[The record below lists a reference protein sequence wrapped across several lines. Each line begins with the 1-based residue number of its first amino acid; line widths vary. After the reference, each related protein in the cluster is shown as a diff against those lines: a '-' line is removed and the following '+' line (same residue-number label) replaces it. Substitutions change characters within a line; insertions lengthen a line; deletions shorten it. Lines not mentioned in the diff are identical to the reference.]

1 MSLGRRAPALLL
13 AAIIATS
20 SPAIAGQSL
29 PAPQAPSSSPFFG
42 SVPKGAA
49 TAEPLPLSVKDAVQ
63 RALQN
68 NLGLLLQEESEE
80 SARGARWRALADLLP
95 EVSGALGPRRQVI
108 NLEAFGFPGP
118 PSIVGP
124 FNVYDAR
131 VLLSQPIVDISALN
145 DARAA
150 ALRQKAEKYGV
161 KTARDLVVLVAVNL
175 YLESVATASRVDT
188 TRAQQDTAEALFKQ
202 AQDLKAAGLVA
213 GIDVL
218 RAQVQLQTQRQ
229 RLIAAENDFEKSKLQ
244 LERAVGIP
252 IGQPITLT
260 DKIPYAAI
268 PELPIDEALKRAFE
282 SRSDYLAA
290 KSRVEA
296 AEAARKAANGA
307 LLPTLTFDADYGAI
321 GQTIASAHSTY
332 TMAANVRVPLFD
344 GGKTTAR
351 RIETRSALRQREAEL
366 ADFRSRVEYEVRSS
380 LLDLRSA
387 EQQLQAAQTNVQ
399 LANDELQQARDRFGA
414 GVAGNL
420 EVTQAQEAVATASE
434 TYISA
439 LYSHNLAKA
448 SLARSLGVA
457 ESVVMNYLGGLQ

>member
-1 MSLGRRAPALLL
+1 MSFGRRAPALVL
-13 AAIIATS
+13 AGIIATS
-20 SPAIAGQSL
+20 SPAAAQTSQ
-29 PAPQAPSSSPFFG
+29 APQAPQTSPFFG
-42 SVPKGAA
+42 SVPKGTA
-49 TAEPLPLSVKDAVQ
+49 TAEPLALSVKDAVQ
-63 RALQN
+63 RALEN
-68 NLGLLLQEESEE
+68 NLGLLLQEESEAT
-80 SARGARWRALADLLP
+80 ARGARWRALAELLP
-95 EVSGALGPRRQVI
+95 DVSGTLGPRRQVI

-131 VLLSQPIVDISALN
+131 VFLSQPIVDMSALN
-145 DARAA
+145 DSRAA

-175 YLESVATASRVDT
+175 YLESVATASRVEM
-188 TRAQQDTAEALFKQ
+188 TRAQRETADALFKQ
-202 AQDLKAAGLVA
+202 AQDLKAAGVIA

-229 RLIAAENDFEKSKLQ
+229 RVIAAENDFEKSKLQ
-244 LERAVGIP
+244 LERAIGVP

-260 DKIPYAAI
+260 DKIPYAAM

-282 SRSDYLAA
+282 GRADYLAA

-296 AEAARKAANGA
+296 AAAASKAANGA
-307 LLPTLTFDADYGAI
+307 LLPSLRIDADYGAI
-321 GQTIASAHSTY
+321 GQTIGTAHSTY
-332 TMAANVRVPLFD
+332 TVAANVRVPVFD
-344 GGKTTAR
+344 GGRTKAR
-351 RIETRSALRQREAEL
+351 RIETGSALRQREAEL

-380 LLDLRSA
+380 LLDLRAA

-399 LANDELQQARDRFGA
+399 LATDELQQARDRFGA
-414 GVAGNL
+414 GIAGNI
-420 EVTQAQEAVATASE
+420 EVTQAQEAVAAASE
-434 TYISA
+434 TYIAA

-457 ESVVMNYLGGLQ
+457 ESAVMSYLGGLQ

>member
-1 MSLGRRAPALLL
+1 MSFGRSAPALLL

-20 SPAIAGQSL
+20 SPAIAGQTAQ
-29 PAPQAPSSSPFFG
+29 APQAPQSSPFFG
-42 SVPKGAA
+42 SVPKGTV
-49 TAEPLPLSVKDAVQ
+49 TAEPLALSVKDAVQ

-68 NLGLLLQEESEE
+68 NLGLLVQEESEAT
-80 SARGARWRALADLLP
+80 ARGARWRALADLLP
-95 EVSGALGPRRQVI
+95 DVSGALGPRRQVI

-124 FNVYDAR
+124 FNVYEAR
-131 VLLSQPIVDISALN
+131 VFLSQPVIDMSALN

-150 ALRQKAEKYGV
+150 SLRQKAEKYGV

-175 YLESVATASRVDT
+175 YLESVATASRVEM
-188 TRAQQDTAEALFKQ
+188 TRAQRDTADALFKQ
-202 AQDLKAAGLVA
+202 AQDLKGAGLVA

-244 LERAVGIP
+244 LERAIGIP

-260 DKIPYAAI
+260 DKIPYAPM

-296 AEAARKAANGA
+296 ADAARKAATGA
-307 LLPTLTFDADYGAI
+307 LLPTFRVDADYGAI
-321 GQTIASAHSTY
+321 GQTIGTAHSTY
-332 TMAANVRVPLFD
+332 TVAANVRVPIFD
-344 GGKTTAR
+344 GGRTTAR
-351 RIETRSALRQREAEL
+351 RIETASALRQREAEL

-380 LLDLRSA
+380 LLDLRSSG
-387 EQQLQAAQTNVQ
+387 EQLLAAQTNVQ

-457 ESVVMNYLGGLQ
+457 ETAVMTFLGGVQ